1 MTKASLFLQNLEEDI
16 NTHQEM
22 FASLN
27 ENGQHMITEMEP
39 GDVLT
44 AVQSKLDD
52 INDRWQS
59 LNVRTMDMRDRL
71 EETATEWRQ
80 LLLDL
85 QEIIEWI
92 KMADQDLSSQQPIGG
107 DLEAVQTQNETHQVR
122 IIILTEK
129 YILIFPRFNSL
140 FQLEA

>member
-1 MTKASLFLQNLEEDI
+1 
-16 NTHQEM
+16 M

-27 ENGQHMITEMEP
+27 ENGQHMVTEMEP

-59 LNVRTMDMRDRL
+59 LNSRTMDMHDRL
-71 EETATEWRQ
+71 EETSTEWRQ

-92 KMADQDLSSQQPIGG
+92 NRADQDITSQQPVGG
-107 DLEAVQTQNETHQVR
+107 DLETVQTQNETHQVS
-122 IIILTEK
+122 ILRFSISK
-129 YILIFPRFNSL
+129 YARKR
-140 FQLEA
+140 